1 MHKYGALVSS
11 LHANGQ
17 HAAAT
22 VIVKLSR
29 QADAAD
35 KMNALLVDAQSFTES
50 YLAGNSIS
58 QQQFIDGI
66 IGILDGPQQ
75 REAQSEY
82 QDSKK

>member
-29 QADAAD
+29 QADAAE
-35 KMNALLVDAQSFTES
+35 KLNALLVEAQSFTES

-58 QQQFIDGI
+58 QDQFIHGI

-75 REAQSEY
+75 REAQTTY
-82 QDSKK
+82 QESIK